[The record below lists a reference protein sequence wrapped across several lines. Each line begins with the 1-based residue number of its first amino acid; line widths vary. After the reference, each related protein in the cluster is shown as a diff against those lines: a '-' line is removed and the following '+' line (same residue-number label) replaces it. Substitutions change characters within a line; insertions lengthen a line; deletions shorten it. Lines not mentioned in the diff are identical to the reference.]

1 MCQLLPTPIFHP
13 LAQVHYIWECSYDR
27 LKETSPEL
35 KAFLEEYYAEG
46 ERPRERL
53 ALRDT
58 LKGGRV
64 EGFYLLFLSE
74 ENPGRIIFYIDKT
87 SLYPFVAI
95 LHR

>member
-1 MCQLLPTPIFHP
+1 MPTPIFHP

-27 LKETSPEL
+27 LQETSPEL

-46 ERPRERL
+46 ERPRDRL